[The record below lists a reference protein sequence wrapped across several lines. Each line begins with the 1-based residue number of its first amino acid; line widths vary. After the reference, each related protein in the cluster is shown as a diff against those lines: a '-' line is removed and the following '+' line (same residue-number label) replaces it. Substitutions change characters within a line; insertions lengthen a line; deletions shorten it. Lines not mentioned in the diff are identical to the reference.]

1 MIDAKGKITVAAVVF
16 ASVVVD
22 VSRHREREDE
32 KYFIILL
39 LFLVGRGERD
49 DIYETAT
56 LLTLRIFMIDANGK
70 LQLPRWHLLLL
81 MFLGIMM

>member
-16 ASVVVD
+16 VQVVVVD

-32 KYFIILL
+32 MYFIILL
-39 LFLVGRGERD
+39 LVGRGERD

-56 LLTLRIFMIDANGK
+56 YYIANGK

-81 MFLGIMM
+81 MYLGIMM

>member
-1 MIDAKGKITVAAVVF
+1 MIDAKGKITVAEVVF
-16 ASVVVD
+16 VVVD

-39 LFLVGRGERD
+39 LLLLGRGERD

-56 LLTLRIFMIDANGK
+56 Y
-70 LQLPRWHLLLL
+70 
-81 MFLGIMM
+81 

>member
-16 ASVVVD
+16 VVD

-56 LLTLRIFMIDANGK
+56 Y
-70 LQLPRWHLLLL
+70 
-81 MFLGIMM
+81 

>member
-1 MIDAKGKITVAAVVF
+1 MIDAKGKITVAEVVF
-16 ASVVVD
+16 VVVD

-39 LFLVGRGERD
+39 LLVGRGERD

-56 LLTLRIFMIDANGK
+56 YYIENFHD
-70 LQLPRWHLLLL
+70 
-81 MFLGIMM
+81 